1 MDKENNVRV
10 ITLSDIWHTFAWHLI
25 PIALAVIVSVS
36 AVFLYSVF
44 FRKPLYQST
53 ATLYILR
60 QESGTDYAYT
70 SSDFSLALNVVSDCD
85 YMLKSHAVLDD
96 VIDELG
102 LSISYKSLARM
113 ISTRNPEGSRVLEVT
128 VETDSPELSK
138 KIVDAV
144 CRIAAEKISA
154 AMGVDQLNVYD
165 YGTYND
171 KPSNNIGLKRY
182 LLIAISAAALVYIA
196 YLIQLILDDKVK
208 TEEDV
213 HKYLGLSVLGDI
225 PNASSQARGGRYYSR
240 YGRYSRGDKYGKY
253 YSYAA
258 PKQAEKQSGGE
269 NNE

>member
-1 MDKENNVRV
+1 MEKENNVRV
-10 ITLSDIWHTFAWHLI
+10 IALSDIWHTFAWHVI
-25 PIALAVIVSVS
+25 PIVLAAVLSVA
-36 AVFLYSVF
+36 AVFLYANF
-44 FRKPLYQST
+44 LRRPQYQST

-70 SSDFSLALNVVSDCD
+70 SSDFSLALNVVSDCN

-96 VIDELG
+96 VIDELD
-102 LSISYKSLARM
+102 LDISYKNLAKL
-113 ISTRNPEGSRVLEVT
+113 ISTNNPEGSRVLEVS

-144 CRIAAEKISA
+144 CRIGAEKISI
-154 AMGVDQLNVYD
+154 AMGVDQVNVYD
-165 YGTYND
+165 YGTYSI
-171 KPSNNIGLKRY
+171 KPSNNIGFNRY
-182 LLIAISAAALVYIA
+182 LLIGISVAALVYIA

-213 HKYLGLSVLGDI
+213 HKYLNLSVLGDI
-225 PNASSQARGGRYYSR
+225 PNASKHSGGGKYGR
-240 YGRYSRGDKYGKY
+240 YGRYGSKKQYGKY

-258 PKQAEKQSGGE
+258 PRQTGKQTGGG